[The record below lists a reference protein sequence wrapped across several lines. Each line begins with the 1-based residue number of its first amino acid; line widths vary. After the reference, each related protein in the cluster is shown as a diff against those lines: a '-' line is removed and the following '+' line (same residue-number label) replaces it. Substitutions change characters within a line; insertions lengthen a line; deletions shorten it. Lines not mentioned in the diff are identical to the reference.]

1 MTPEPRLRLVDE
13 MPAVPWSAR
22 LPGETSVAV
31 CIPARNEAATIG
43 AIVTCLAALVRD
55 GVVDELIVVDDGSTD
70 GTGAIAASAGARV
83 VRGTDG
89 PGKGQALRQAVTAT
103 TAEVLVFLDGD
114 VANFSAAYVTELVS
128 ALGGDPHL
136 KLVKAAYRRPLHGRP
151 EEGGRVT
158 ELVARPLLEQ
168 FFPEMTGI
176 SQPLAG
182 ECALTRGLAERL
194 RFDDGYGVEIGLL
207 IDTYLAYGRR
217 AIAEVEV
224 VGERVHRNRPLRE
237 LTVHARHVLAAVL
250 ARTNASLPELTE
262 RHSTAPGGVPPAPA
276 SSFRVTESLS

>member
-1 MTPEPRLRLVDE
+1 MAPEPRLRLVDGT
-13 MPAVPWSAR
+13 PTVSSSAR
-22 LPGETSVAV
+22 TARETSVAV
-31 CIPARNEAATIG
+31 CIPARNEATTIG
-43 AIVTCLAALVRD
+43 AIVSCLADLARE
-55 GVVDELIVVDDGSTD
+55 GVVDELVVVDDGSDD
-70 GTGAIAASAGARV
+70 GTGAIAANAGARV

-103 TAEVLVFLDGD
+103 TSDILVFLDGD
-114 VANFSAAYVTELVS
+114 VENFNAAYVTELIC
-128 ALGGDPHL
+128 ALVGDPHL

-168 FFPEMTGI
+168 FFPELADI

-182 ECALTRGLAERL
+182 ECALRRELAERL
-194 RFDDGYGVEIGLL
+194 RFDDGYGIEIGML

-217 AIAEVEV
+217 AIAAVEV

-237 LTVHARHVLAAVL
+237 LRVHARHVLAAVL
-250 ARTNASLPELTE
+250 ARADASLPEVAELQ
-262 RHSTAPGGVPPAPA
+262 SKQ
-276 SSFRVTESLS
+276 